1 MTETVTDRQPED
13 LFELLEAVRYA
24 EAHDQA
30 VVVIRNGKVEIER
43 RTANRD

>member
-1 MTETVTDRQPED
+1 MTETVTDREPEN

-24 EAHDQA
+24 EAHDET

-43 RTANRD
+43 RTSNRE